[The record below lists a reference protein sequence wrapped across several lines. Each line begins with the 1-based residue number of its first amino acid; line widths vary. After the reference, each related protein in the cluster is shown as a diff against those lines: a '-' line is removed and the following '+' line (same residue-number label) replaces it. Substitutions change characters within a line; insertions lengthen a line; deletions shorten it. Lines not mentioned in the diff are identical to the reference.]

1 MTIYKLLATTT
12 VHHKGRAAEPRNIM
26 GALLSLPITLLNFL
40 LPFTKPSTPIL
51 QDLVHTAIL
60 CGTLYYGPQI
70 AEWYNT
76 RQLANTTDG
85 AGQDENHEQAQDT
98 QHQGAHNIQHA
109 PQQPTVDQT
118 RAAFQP
124 QIEDEA
130 EAPVPQPGPA
140 LEPAQAPPQPFNDD
154 GPAEGEPGP
163 ANVNERPRPTPANRA
178 VGAKKAKSLA
188 RKDQRRAYHE
198 FHRQE
203 AELRRLQ
210 EAEGKEERDAALAA
224 EKARRAA
231 AEAEIVERERR
242 EREES
247 KREREREAD
256 EEAQRRERVV
266 ACVRE
271 AVERR
276 GACDFGDVA
285 WKEGKDG
292 LWVERIVRAS
302 GLLKQLES
310 EGTLV
315 MVTSR
320 GWLVRVDREVLQL
333 AYAEAEK
340 FGDEH
345 EGQVGFEDFGE
356 MLERAVRSRGGF

>member
-1 MTIYKLLATTT
+1 
-12 VHHKGRAAEPRNIM
+12 M

-40 LPFTKPSTPIL
+40 LPFTKPGTPIL
-51 QDLVHTAIL
+51 QDLIHTAIL
-60 CGTLYYGPQI
+60 CGTLFYGPRI
-70 AEWYNT
+70 AEWYST
-76 RQLANTTDG
+76 QQLESTTDG
-85 AGQDENHEQAQDT
+85 LGQDEHHSQVRET
-98 QHQGAHNIQHA
+98 QRADPYGTHDA
-109 PQQPTVDQT
+109 PQQAAVEHN

-130 EAPVPQPGPA
+130 EVPIPQPGPA
-140 LEPAQAPPQPFNDD
+140 EEPIQPPQPFNN

-163 ANVNERPRPTPANRA
+163 ANFNERPRPTPANRA

-210 EAEGKEERDAALAA
+210 EAEGKEEREAALAA

-242 EREES
+242 ERDDL
-247 KREREREAD
+247 KREREKEAD

-266 ACVRE
+266 RSVRE
-271 AVERR
+271 AAEER
-276 GACDFGDVA
+276 GAVDLVDVA
-285 WKEGKDG
+285 WKEGKDRV
-292 LWVERIVRAS
+292 WVERLVRAS
-302 GLLKQLES
+302 GLLTQLGS
-310 EGTLV
+310 EGTKVLI
-315 MVTSR
+315 TSP
-320 GWLVRVDREVLQL
+320 GWLVKVDREILQQ
-333 AYAEAEK
+333 AYLEVEK

-345 EGQVGFEDFGE
+345 EGQLRFEDFGA
-356 MLERAVRSRGGF
+356 MLERAVRAKGGF